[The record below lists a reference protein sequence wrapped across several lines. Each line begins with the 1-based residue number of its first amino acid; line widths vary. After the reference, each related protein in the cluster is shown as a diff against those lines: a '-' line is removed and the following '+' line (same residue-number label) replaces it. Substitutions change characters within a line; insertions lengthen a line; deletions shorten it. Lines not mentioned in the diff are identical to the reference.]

1 MPKENKIKYAIEL
14 TVKNE
19 IMKVQCCYPFSHI
32 RDSMGQAGS
41 SLIVLR
47 LVGRHRVTSILH
59 SSEDAGRLTSFKS
72 IMVIQWLYL
81 EWLKGRCTIY
91 RQFPA
96 DKSHLINPSSLG
108 CYWGEQR
115 VSHVAVLQH
124 SDDHPQPREQ
134 LLNEWTLYF
143 LVGLLLL
150 WRVFLCVC
158 FCFILLFST
167 VSISSFITGWF
178 RLFISSWFNF
188 GNLNES
194 GKFLFISF
202 RFSNLMEHWSLKSIF
217 LMYSESLWCLCNV
230 LLSVHSWF
238 CQLGLCLSSG

>member
-1 MPKENKIKYAIEL
+1 MIKYEIEL

-134 LLNEWTLYF
+134 LLNEWTLCF

-150 WRVFLCVC
+150 WRVFCV
-158 FCFILLFST
+158 FVFVLFYFFLQFQSPHLLL
-167 VSISSFITGWF
+167 VG
-178 RLFISSWFNF
+178 L
-188 GNLNES
+188 G
-194 GKFLFISF
+194 
-202 RFSNLMEHWSLKSIF
+202 
-217 LMYSESLWCLCNV
+217 Y
-230 LLSVHSWF
+230 LSP
-238 CQLGLCLSSG
+238 LGLTLAIWMNLENFFSFLLDFPT